1 MMSTGSDKPSDRE
14 VAIRNARLR
23 LIQLEIESHRVKAEL
38 ARLEASRQDEAA
50 DRLVQGMPTVDLDD
64 SLPVS
69 WKRVLPGSDIGL
81 TDELL
86 AWAGDVV
93 TKNRA
98 TTESP
103 ALVAPSSPEQK
114 NKPNQRA
121 KTAAAQPQPAKQ
133 RTGSRKSVHQ
143 HRSKSGTSPRGA
155 VPKHLPNS
163 SEEPVGYQGCC
174 VQHLHGCSA

>member
-38 ARLEASRQDEAA
+38 ARLEARRQDEAA
-50 DRLVQGMPTVDLDD
+50 DRLVQGMPTVALDD
-64 SLPVS
+64 SSPVS
-69 WKRVLPGSDIGL
+69 WKRVLPGSDIGF

-93 TKNRA
+93 TKTRA
-98 TTESP
+98 TPPPP
-103 ALVAPSSPEQK
+103 ALVASPSPEQK
-114 NKPNQRA
+114 NKPNQRTT
-121 KTAAAQPQPAKQ
+121 TATAQAQRAKQ
-133 RTGSRKSVHQ
+133 RTGSRKSAQQ

-155 VPKHLPNS
+155 LP
-163 SEEPVGYQGCC
+163 QTLAK
-174 VQHLHGCSA
+174 QQ